1 MKLPIS
7 DRLICCAS
15 MIAPGARVADIG
27 TDHGYL
33 GIYLLQN
40 GICPHVLAADLRQ
53 QPLEKARANAALFG
67 VTDRMDFVLSDGLRE
82 ISPDAADTVVCAGMG
97 GDLIAL
103 ILTACAWI
111 KDEKYTLILQP
122 QSGGQDLRRWLGENG
137 FSMEAETL
145 VRDGGFLY
153 TVMRVRYGTGM
164 TLTPGQQ
171 YVSPRLLESGSEL
184 LPAYLDRI
192 CTALRKTVAGLQRAA
207 EPDSEKLRYYE
218 QALTE
223 VEEMR
228 KCYVNH

>member
-15 MIAPGARVADIG
+15 MIPPGARVADIG

-33 GIYLLQN
+33 GIYLLRN
-40 GICPHVLAADLRQ
+40 GISPHVLAADLRE
-53 QPLEKARANAALFG
+53 QPLEKAKANAALFG
-67 VTDRMDFVLSDGLRE
+67 VSDRMEFVLSDGLRE

-103 ILTACAWI
+103 ILTACEWI
-111 KDEKYTLILQP
+111 KDKNYTLILQP

-145 VRDGGFLY
+145 VQDGGFLY
-153 TVMRVRYGTGM
+153 TVMRVRYGAGM
-164 TLTPGQQ
+164 ALTPGQQ
-171 YVSPRLLESGSEL
+171 YVSPRLLESGGEL

-218 QALTE
+218 QARDE

-228 KCYVNH
+228 ECYVNR